1 MLREEIERRVL
12 AVFQK
17 NGRFGSKPLGPETT
31 FAALN
36 LDSLD
41 VISIVFD
48 LEDEFEV
55 SVHDEGVRRLR
66 TIRDAVDCIA
76 TLKRKGESS

>member
-1 MLREEIERRVL
+1 MQGEEIERRVL
-12 AVFQK
+12 AVFHK
-17 NGRFGSKPLGPETT
+17 NKRLGSMSIGPETT

-48 LEDEFEV
+48 LEDEFAV
-55 SVHDEGVRRLR
+55 SVQDEGVRGLR

-76 TLKRKGESS
+76 TLLRKGESS